1 MYLYSNLTAHIS
13 DTHHFRQ
20 KKRPQNPQREKKRPW
35 LSRPRSENPFG
46 PKWSWAGFDD
56 YPDEDF
62 AIMKRLKR
70 NLFNNELVSGF
81 DAQRQSV
88 PRDSEKKL
96 DLRLMRTMGIFVVCL
111 MIFSVLFSVS
121 VVLKDPPSDAV
132 LEASGDHRFVR
143 VERNKGTWFCV
154 VFRPLL
160 YNKCINFDQV
170 YFFFYFLGPFSLLF

>member
-1 MYLYSNLTAHIS
+1 
-13 DTHHFRQ
+13 
-20 KKRPQNPQREKKRPW
+20 
-35 LSRPRSENPFG
+35 
-46 PKWSWAGFDD
+46 
-56 YPDEDF
+56 
-62 AIMKRLKR
+62 MKRLKR

-143 VERNKGTWFCV
+143 VERNKGT
-154 VFRPLL
+154 
-160 YNKCINFDQV
+160 
-170 YFFFYFLGPFSLLF
+170 